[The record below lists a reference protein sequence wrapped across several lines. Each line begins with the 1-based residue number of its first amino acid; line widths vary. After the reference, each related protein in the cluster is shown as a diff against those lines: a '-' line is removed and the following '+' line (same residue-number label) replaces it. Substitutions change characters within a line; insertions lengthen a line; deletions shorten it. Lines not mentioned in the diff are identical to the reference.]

1 MRRQIDEDFAVLGVD
16 AVEMI
21 MLRDSPDC
29 DVMRA
34 QWAALD
40 EAGSPSPSP
49 REPKPSPSLS
59 PP

>member
-34 QWAALD
+34 QWGALD
-40 EAGSPSPSP
+40 EAGSPSPSSP
-49 REPKPSPSLS
+49 REL
-59 PP
+59 